1 MDSVDTAVV
10 LGGGTPQ
17 GCPASPTIWVI
28 VVDFALA
35 CARLQKGGEIKVQG
49 EPLRVIAFADDL
61 AATGKTAAALAETV
75 QGLVTAL
82 GAIGVRFN
90 ARKSYYLW
98 SAAAARAAN
107 RAPTEKPAQPLRVHV
122 LDAEGR
128 WRTAELTS
136 VPPVGNADGD
146 TLEKRGA
153 ARYLGVYFS
162 FEGCDGEPWAEQDAY
177 AKRIVNGFFAR
188 CTLLDPDVAQYC
200 MLVQSLLASKLLYGG
215 RIR

>member
-1 MDSVDTAVV
+1 MVGGTTLRSQSVWFIAVAAAVPHPTDHVGISGVAATSYAVDSVDTAVV

-98 SAAAARAAN
+98 SAAAAWH
-107 RAPTEKPAQPLRVHV
+107 TY
-122 LDAEGR
+122 GS
-128 WRTAELTS
+128 TA
-136 VPPVGNADGD
+136 
-146 TLEKRGA
+146 K
-153 ARYLGVYFS
+153 
-162 FEGCDGEPWAEQDAY
+162 
-177 AKRIVNGFFAR
+177 
-188 CTLLDPDVAQYC
+188 
-200 MLVQSLLASKLLYGG
+200 
-215 RIR
+215 